1 MARSTASSE
10 PRSFLERDWYEQPRD
25 YDIVFNADTR
35 KEADFLEALAARHG
49 LGRAFE
55 RGARVLEPACG
66 SGRLVEEL
74 AARGQRVTG
83 FDASASMLRYARER
97 LARRGLRAKLVQARL
112 EDFALR
118 GPFELAHCLVSTFK
132 YVLDETG
139 ARAHLAQVARALAPG
154 GLYVLGF
161 HLSDYA
167 DRRRTRERWQAR
179 RARVHVTCNIQSWPA
194 DRRTRLERVRSR
206 LLVRGDGAPRRYE
219 TSWDFRT
226 YDAAQFRRTLRSV
239 PELEHLE
246 TFGFDYELARPL
258 PFDGE
263 RLDCVLVLRKRR

>member
-1 MARSTASSE
+1 MAPAATAGA
-10 PRSFLERDWYEQPRD
+10 PRAFLERDWYEQPRD
-25 YDIVFNADTR
+25 YDIVFDTDTR
-35 KEADFLEALAARHG
+35 KEADFLGAIAARHG
-49 LGRAFE
+49 LGRAFA

-97 LARRGLRAKLVQARL
+97 LARRGLRARLLEARL

-118 GPFELAHCLVSTFK
+118 GPYDFAHCLVSTFK
-132 YVLDETG
+132 YVLDEAG
-139 ARAHLAQVARALAPG
+139 AHAHLAHVARVLAPG

-167 DRRRTRERWQAR
+167 DRRRSRERWQAR
-179 RARVHVTCNIQSWPA
+179 RGPVHVTCNIQSWPA

-206 LLVRGDGAPRRYE
+206 LLVREGGASRRYE

-226 YDAAQFRRTLRSV
+226 YDASQFRRTLRSV

-263 RLDCVLVLRKRR
+263 RLDCVLVLRRRR

>member
-1 MARSTASSE
+1 VAQSSTSTRS
-10 PRSFLERDWYEQPRD
+10 RSFHERDWYEQPRD
-25 YDIVFNADTR
+25 YDIVFDADTR
-35 KEADFLEALAARHG
+35 KEADFLAAIAARHG
-49 LGRAFE
+49 LAKAFE

-66 SGRLVEEL
+66 SGRLIEEL

-97 LARRGLRAKLVQARL
+97 LARRGLRARLLEARL

-118 GPFELAHCLVSTFK
+118 GRFDFAHCLVSTFK
-132 YVLDETG
+132 YVLDEAG
-139 ARAHLAQVARALAPG
+139 ARAHLECVARALEPG
-154 GLYVLGF
+154 GIYVLGF

-179 RARVHVTCNIQSWPA
+179 RGKVHVTCNIQSWPA
-194 DRRTRLERVRSR
+194 NRGTRLERVRSR

-239 PELEHLE
+239 SALEHLE

-263 RLDCVLVLRKRR
+263 RLDCVLVLRRRR